1 MNGLFTQAYIIVA
14 ITAGLTSAL
23 PLMLAAL
30 GETIGEQSGVL
41 NLGVEGIMLIGGF
54 SGYVCVLNT
63 HSVLLGGLC
72 GAFFGILSSLIL
84 VSLSV
89 MLGLN
94 QIVVGIAI
102 TLAGEGVTS
111 VLQQSKYGS
120 SNPRLSSVSPV
131 KIPLLSRI
139 PIIGPS
145 VFTQPIFLYISLLLA
160 LVVAWGLLK
169 TNAGLRI
176 KAAGQKPGSLD
187 AAGGSVIRTRTFS
200 VMLAGGFAGLGGA
213 YFSIIGSGSF
223 TPMMTG
229 GLGYIAIVV
238 AMLARGRVSWVVGGS
253 LMFGFCVSLTTVL
266 QMAGINI
273 PSDVVNII
281 PFVAVL
287 ATLIIFA
294 RSAYIPPALGVPY
307 IRGSR

>member
-145 VFTQPIFLYISLLLA
+145 VFTQPILSL
-160 LVVAWGLLK
+160 
-169 TNAGLRI
+169 I
-176 KAAGQKPGSLD
+176 H
-187 AAGGSVIRTRTFS
+187 I
-200 VMLAGGFAGLGGA
+200 
-213 YFSIIGSGSF
+213 
-223 TPMMTG
+223 
-229 GLGYIAIVV
+229 
-238 AMLARGRVSWVVGGS
+238 
-253 LMFGFCVSLTTVL
+253 
-266 QMAGINI
+266 
-273 PSDVVNII
+273 
-281 PFVAVL
+281 
-287 ATLIIFA
+287 
-294 RSAYIPPALGVPY
+294 
-307 IRGSR
+307 